1 MKLIVSTF
9 LVYKV
14 KKCLQKSGK
23 VKITIFPK
31 NMEIFPI
38 MPLFSQETPDF
49 SQKQQIFG
57 KSVGK
62 GLQENEGI
70 FLPFC

>member
-1 MKLIVSTF
+1 
-9 LVYKV
+9 
-14 KKCLQKSGK
+14 
-23 VKITIFPK
+23 
-31 NMEIFPI
+31 MEIFPI

-57 KSVGK
+57 KSVGE